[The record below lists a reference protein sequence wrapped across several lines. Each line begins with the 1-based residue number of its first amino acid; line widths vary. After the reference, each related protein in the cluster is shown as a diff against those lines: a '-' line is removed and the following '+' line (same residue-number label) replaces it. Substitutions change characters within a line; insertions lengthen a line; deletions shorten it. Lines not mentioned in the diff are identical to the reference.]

1 MLHSETKK
9 SSLNEGKIFC
19 SKNVPI
25 GEGES
30 YIKLR
35 YYGLCFPGTFF
46 RLTVSN

>member
-1 MLHSETKK
+1 MVIEETKK

-30 YIKLR
+30 YK
-35 YYGLCFPGTFF
+35 
-46 RLTVSN
+46 N